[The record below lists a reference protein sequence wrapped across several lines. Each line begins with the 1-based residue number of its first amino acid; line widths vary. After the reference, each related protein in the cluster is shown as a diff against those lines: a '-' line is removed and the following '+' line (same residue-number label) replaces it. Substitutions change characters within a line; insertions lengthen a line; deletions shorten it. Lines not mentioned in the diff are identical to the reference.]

1 VFIVM
6 NSRKNRRS
14 KGASMAE
21 LPAVLYLLF
30 IGLIVP
36 MVAMAVFSYR
46 VSLAYF
52 AARNAASQ
60 AARAATFTAATAA
73 ATTAWTTDTGAWNGI
88 SPVTENLYI
97 VTHQIIDAG
106 SSGSGT
112 DGTETVSSTKLTQGT
127 VNVAQNVYFY
137 RTVCVVTIAPW
148 FSGKWF
154 GLKIPMITAPYN
166 LMLNYQEVVENTAG
180 LTS

>member
-1 VFIVM
+1 
-6 NSRKNRRS
+6 
-14 KGASMAE
+14 MAE

-30 IGLIVP
+30 IGLVIP

-46 VSLAYF
+46 VSLAFF

-60 AARAATFTAATAA
+60 AARSPTFTAAQTA
-73 ATTAWTTDTGAWNGI
+73 ATTAWNTDTAAWNGI
-88 SPVTENLYI
+88 TPVTENLYI
-97 VTHQIIDAG
+97 VTHQIADAG
-106 SSGSGT
+106 AGGTT
-112 DGTETVSSTKLTQGT
+112 DGSESVSSTKLAQGT

-137 RTVCVVTIAPW
+137 RTVCVATIAPW

-154 GLKIPMITAPYN
+154 GLKIPILTAPYS
-166 LMLNYQEVVENTAG
+166 LTMNYEEVVENTAG